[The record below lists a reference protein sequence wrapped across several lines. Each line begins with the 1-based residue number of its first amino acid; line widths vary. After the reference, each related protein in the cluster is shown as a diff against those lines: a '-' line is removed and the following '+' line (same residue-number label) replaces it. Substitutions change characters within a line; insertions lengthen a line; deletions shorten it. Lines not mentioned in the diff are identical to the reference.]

1 VKNTINSDLI
11 RGNINTIIL
20 KALYE
25 GDRYGFDIVKEI
37 EQKSSGQYVIKQPT
51 LYSCLKRL
59 EVQGLIRSYW
69 GAKSI
74 GGRRKYYA
82 LTDSGRESFLQNQNE
97 WEYSRTVIDKLISD
111 RTVDIENTAPPTQ
124 SEEEVLEEVETD
136 SKEDEENEAYKQFYS
151 DVISTDNEL
160 LKDEE
165 EKEVEYADPS
175 QVMLSLL
182 EKENDGKSYT
192 DKLKDDDYEPNAQS
206 KPDFSIFGALDNETG
221 NETDNEK
228 SESVNNIHIQ
238 NNYYHLQNNVSETE
252 NNEYI
257 TQPQTNT
264 QPIEHGQ
271 EKKDDFLSYNTK
283 LDSDTD
289 EETDILNREYKVVL
303 SKLVD
308 QSTEIKGAEKLSS
321 EPESV
326 TIPLSKEMQQYVDT
340 TNKSELALIPTDST
354 SLAVGQENKLNEISL
369 AYREIGEHISIRH
382 SSVEV
387 AKEHNEQ
394 IYYYANRLRLV
405 QYAIL
410 FGIMLVMTAVVFL
423 IANVWLIGSRPDM
436 IFGLD
441 LAVYIVAIVMT
452 LIFPAVAAI
461 MAFRGPDKQRRIV
474 YSFKNSILFRIVLML
489 GVLVITYLLNIY
501 FGMEA
506 TMGNAL
512 IYLPSLLLPALFSL
526 CLPINT
532 LIYQGLLA
540 NGRYSV
546 KS

>member
-1 VKNTINSDLI
+1 MKNTINSDLI